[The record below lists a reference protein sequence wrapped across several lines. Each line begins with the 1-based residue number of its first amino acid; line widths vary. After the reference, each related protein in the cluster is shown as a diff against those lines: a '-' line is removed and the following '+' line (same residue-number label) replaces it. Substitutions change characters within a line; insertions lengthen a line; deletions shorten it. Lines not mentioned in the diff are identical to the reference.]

1 MGIDGVPKPEKIV
14 IKETSTVSES
24 ADESTETEGKVAEK
38 IVEAAEGAAEVIGTI
53 IADTDDSQDHQ
64 EL

>member
-38 IVEAAEGAAEVIGTI
+38 IAEAVEGAAEVIGTMLS
-53 IADTDDSQDHQ
+53 DTDDTQ
-64 EL
+64 EHNEL